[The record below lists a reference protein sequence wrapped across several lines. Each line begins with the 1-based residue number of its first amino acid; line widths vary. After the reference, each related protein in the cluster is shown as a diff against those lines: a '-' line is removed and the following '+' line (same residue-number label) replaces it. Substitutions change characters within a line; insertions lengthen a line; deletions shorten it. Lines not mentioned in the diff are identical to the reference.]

1 MQIRAKN
8 CVLEVT
14 INMKSRALTM
24 SFMQVFS
31 SPVFYLSIIG
41 VTLLC
46 FISVWEEINSVAGDV
61 AYYFDIFIGLTMFKK
76 LVVLFAAF
84 PYVSSF
90 CSDWKCQFI
99 KPVVIRTGISKYVW
113 SKIITCFVS
122 GLLTVFI
129 GQILFIIL
137 LSFKFPLFPNEDL
150 NQVLFPPFK
159 SLSTSIFP
167 PLYLLAQ
174 SFVFSMAAALWTV
187 VGLTFSAFI
196 PIHFAA
202 IVAPVIASYVLEE
215 VTILLPNAFN
225 LYLLTKSSDVIQ
237 QGPLI
242 SFIYFCFIFIM
253 LSILA
258 GWLFSY
264 QVKRRVRNEVV

>member
-1 MQIRAKN
+1 MLILAKK

-14 INMKSRALTM
+14 INMKRRALTM

-41 VTLLC
+41 VTVLC
-46 FISVWEEINSVAGDV
+46 FISVWQEINNGGGDV
-61 AYYFDIFIGLTMFKK
+61 AYLFDIFIGLTMFKK

-84 PYVSSF
+84 PYVASF

-99 KPVVIRTGISKYVW
+99 KPVVIRTGISNYVW
-113 SKIITCFVS
+113 SKFITCFVS
-122 GLLTVFI
+122 GILTVFI
-129 GQILFIIL
+129 GQILFIII

-150 NQVLFPPFK
+150 NEVLLLPFK
-159 SLSTSIFP
+159 SLSTGFFP

-187 VGLTFSAFI
+187 VGLTLSAFI
-196 PIHFAA
+196 PVHFAA
-202 IVAPVIASYVLEE
+202 IAAPVIASYLLEE
-215 VTILLPNAFN
+215 VTTLLPNAFN
-225 LYLLTKSSDVIQ
+225 LYLLTRSSDVIQ
-237 QGPLI
+237 QGPLV

-253 LSILA
+253 LSVLA